1 MSALMRWGILG
12 TGNIAG
18 KFAKDLRTIP
28 EGAVL
33 QAVGSRDLAKAT
45 AFAQAHGGP
54 TAYGSYEE
62 VLADKA
68 VDAVYISLLNHH
80 HAAWSIKAAQ
90 AGKHILCEKPAT
102 MTHAELVAV
111 IAAVTKAGVFFM
123 EAYAYRCHPR
133 YARLR
138 ELLAENTIGEVRM
151 LHATF
156 AFDGSTLGRPRLFAV
171 EQGGGGLMDVGV
183 YPLSWLRW
191 FGDGEPVA
199 AKALGIKGASGV
211 DEWVSGVLRFANHRI
226 ASFAT
231 AIRCVQPSVATIY
244 GSLGSIDIE
253 EPWRCPA
260 SAALV
265 VNVAGKTPLRI
276 LNDDGL
282 GLYAR
287 EALMVSRHAADKQAP
302 VCTWDDSLSGMRLLD
317 ELRHQV
323 GVWWPGESK
332 APGV

>member
-1 MSALMRWGILG
+1 MSGLMRWGILG

-62 VLADKA
+62 VLADKT

-111 IAAVTKAGVFFM
+111 IAAVTTAGVFFM

-138 ELLAENTIGEVRM
+138 ELLAEHTIGEVRM

-199 AKALGIKGASGV
+199 AKALGASGV

-260 SAALV
+260 NAALV
-265 VNVAGKTPLRI
+265 VTVAGKPPLRI

-287 EALMVSRHAADKQAP
+287 EALMVSRHAADRQAP
-302 VCTWDDSLSGMRLLD
+302 VCTWNDSLSGMKLLD